1 MSEIMEPT
9 IEEQPGETLSWGK
22 VWISVLT
29 RPSITTFERI
39 IRDPRASPRR
49 TYLWVGI
56 AALIGAIMTGAISR
70 IGLFGGQQALGST
83 FPYNCAPANIVA
95 ALLSLAAVSWVAQR
109 IAGGF
114 FKGGG
119 KYASMVYASGAFYAP
134 IILISGLIS
143 GIPYVNCLSIP
154 LLIYAFVLGV
164 MAVKAVNQIGWVQ
177 AAVSFLIGLVLVTGI
192 VAVFTICALVILGP
206 AASDTF
212 QNTLRELESS
222 GAAP

>member
-22 VWISVLT
+22 VWISVIT
-29 RPSITTFERI
+29 RPSIATFERI
-39 IRDPRASPRR
+39 IRDPQAKPRR
-49 TYLWVGI
+49 AYLWVGLT
-56 AALIGAIMTGAISR
+56 ALIGAIMTGAISR
-70 IGLFGGQQALGST
+70 MGHFSNQQGLGTSFL
-83 FPYNCAPANIVA
+83 YNCAPANIIS
-95 ALLSLAAVSWVAQR
+95 ALLSLVAVSWVAQR

-114 FKGGG
+114 FNGRG

-154 LLIYAFVLGV
+154 LLIYAIVLGV
-164 MAVKAVNQIGWVQ
+164 MAVKAVNQIGWGQ

-192 VAVFTICALVILGP
+192 VAVFTICALTLLGP
-206 AASDTF
+206 AVSDTF
-212 QNTLRELESS
+212 QNTLKELESG
-222 GAAP
+222 GATP

>member
-1 MSEIMEPT
+1 MSEIIEPK
-9 IEEQPGETLSWGK
+9 IEEQPGERLSWIK

-29 RPSITTFERI
+29 RPSIATFERI
-39 IRDPRASPRR
+39 LRDPQASPRR
-49 TYLWVGI
+49 AYLWVGI

-70 IGLFGGQQALGST
+70 IGLFGNQQGLGTSFLT
-83 FPYNCAPANIVA
+83 NCAPANIVA

-109 IAGGF
+109 IAAGF
-114 FKGGG
+114 FKGRG

-154 LLIYAFVLGV
+154 LLIYALVLGV

-192 VAVFTICALVILGP
+192 VAVFTICVLTLLGP
-206 AASDTF
+206 AVSESF
-212 QNTLRELESS
+212 QNTLQQLES
-222 GAAP
+222 GGVTP